1 MALRPDAMSAV
12 FVGAVVFLGCGVAL
26 AATDY
31 PDRVGDVRRE
41 AAPDIASVRV
51 SNTVTTVT
59 FSVRFVKAPPLRTS
73 RNPGW
78 VDMLLVGIDVP
89 PVGPPP
95 VAPGGEWVGADFAI
109 GTHGPSRTGRM
120 VRLGREIP
128 AKPRHVATMAIVTH
142 RSTLTLSIPRRALGT
157 PTWFRF
163 SVAAAREKR
172 GDESGG
178 AVDVA
183 PAQGTYRYVLTG

>member
-1 MALRPDAMSAV
+1 
-12 FVGAVVFLGCGVAL
+12 
-26 AATDY
+26 
-31 PDRVGDVRRE
+31 
-41 AAPDIASVRV
+41 
-51 SNTVTTVT
+51 
-59 FSVRFVKAPPLRTS
+59 
-73 RNPGW
+73 
-78 VDMLLVGIDVP
+78 MLLVGIDVP

-128 AKPRHVATMAIVTH
+128 AKPRHVATMSIVTQ
-142 RSTLTLSIPRRALGT
+142 RSTLTFSIPRRALGT

-163 SVAAAREKR
+163 SVAAAREKE
-172 GDESGG
+172 GDETGG

-183 PAQGTYRYVLTG
+183 PAHGTYRYVLTG

>member
-1 MALRPDAMSAV
+1 MALRPDAMSAA
-12 FVGAVVFLGCGVAL
+12 FVGAVVFLGGGVAL

-31 PDRVGDVRRE
+31 PDRVSDVRRE

-51 SNTVTTVT
+51 SNTVATVT

-95 VAPGGEWVGADFAI
+95 VAPGGVWVGADFAI

-128 AKPRHVATMAIVTH
+128 AKPRHVATMSIVTQ
-142 RSTLTLSIPRRALGT
+142 RSTLTFSIPRRALGT

-163 SVAAAREKR
+163 SVAAAREKE
-172 GDESGG
+172 GDETGG

-183 PAQGTYRYVLTG
+183 PAHGTYRYVLTG

>member
-1 MALRPDAMSAV
+1 MALRPNAMSAV

-31 PDRVGDVRRE
+31 PDRVSDVRRE

-59 FSVRFVKAPPLRTS
+59 FRVRFVEAPPLRLS
-73 RNPGW
+73 RSPAW

-89 PVGPPP
+89 PLGPPP
-95 VAPGGEWVGADFAI
+95 VAPGGEWAGADFAI
-109 GTHGPSRTGRM
+109 GTHGPSRTARM
-120 VRLGREIP
+120 VRLGLNIP
-128 AKPRHVATMAIVTH
+128 AKSRHVATMSIATH
-142 RSTLTLSIPRRALGT
+142 RSTLTFSVPRRALGT

-163 SVAAAREKR
+163 SVAAAREKE
-172 GDESGG
+172 GDENGG
-178 AVDVA
+178 AVDMA
-183 PAQGTYRYVLTG
+183 PARGTYRYVLTG

>member
-1 MALRPDAMSAV
+1 MALRPDAMSAA
-12 FVGAVVFLGCGVAL
+12 FVGAVVFLGGGVAL

-31 PDRVGDVRRE
+31 PDRVSDVRRE

-51 SNTVTTVT
+51 SNTVATVT
-59 FSVRFVKAPPLRTS
+59 FSVRFVKAPPHRTS

-128 AKPRHVATMAIVTH
+128 AKPRHVATMSIVTQ
-142 RSTLTLSIPRRALGT
+142 RSTLTFSIPRRALGT

-163 SVAAAREKR
+163 SVAAAREKE
-172 GDESGG
+172 GDETGG

-183 PAQGTYRYVLTG
+183 PAHGTYRYVLTG